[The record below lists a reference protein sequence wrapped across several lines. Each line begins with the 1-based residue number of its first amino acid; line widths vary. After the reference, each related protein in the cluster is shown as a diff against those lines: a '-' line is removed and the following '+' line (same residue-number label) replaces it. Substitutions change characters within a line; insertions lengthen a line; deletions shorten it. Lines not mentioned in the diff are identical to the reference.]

1 LRVEHAQTSL
11 LGARETNQ
19 DRVSVV
25 VSEQAALL
33 IACDGMGGHAEGER
47 AAVLAQALLTE
58 RFNQTPHPL
67 FDPLGFLH
75 LVLGAAHQKVV
86 ATGTGMPLETRPRA
100 TCAVCLVQQRSAY
113 WAHVGDSRIYHL
125 RGGRVLTRT
134 RDHSHVE
141 VLVREGVISPDQ
153 LQTHPMRNFV
163 ESCLGGESLVPE
175 MSLSR
180 RQPLQ
185 GGDILLVCTD
195 GLWANLDDAS
205 IAAAFAAPDTVLDE
219 ALQRLSERA
228 VAHGGAG
235 SDNTSTAAL
244 RFLE

>member
-1 LRVEHAQTSL
+1 MRVEHAQISL

-25 VSEQAALL
+25 LSDQAALL

-58 RFNQTPHPL
+58 RFNQTPQPL

-86 ATGTGMPLETRPRA
+86 TTGVGMPLETRPRA

-125 RGGRVLTRT
+125 RGGRVVTRT

-141 VLVREGVISPDQ
+141 V
-153 LQTHPMRNFV
+153 
-163 ESCLGGESLVPE
+163 LVPE

-185 GGDILLVCTD
+185 SGDVLLVCTD

-205 IAAAFAAPDTVLDE
+205 IAAAFAAPDTVLLE
-219 ALQRLSERA
+219 ALKRLSERA

>member
-1 LRVEHAQTSL
+1 L

-25 VSEQAALL
+25 VSDQAALL

-58 RFNQTPHPL
+58 RFNQTTQPL

-86 ATGTGMPLETRPRA
+86 ATGVGMPLETRPRA

-125 RGGRVLTRT
+125 RQGRVLTRT

-163 ESCLGGESLVPE
+163 ESCLGGEALVPE

-185 GGDILLVCTD
+185 AGDILLVCTD
-195 GLWANLDDAS
+195 GLWANLEDAS
-205 IAAAFAAPDTVLDE
+205 IAAAFAAPDTILFE
-219 ALQRLSERA
+219 ALKRLSERA

-235 SDNTSTAAL
+235 SDNTSSAVL